1 MKEKMLNNIG
11 LKIVSVFVA
20 IIFWGIIVN
29 IYDPSVKVTIS
40 GVNVQL
46 LNEKALSDMGYSYEV
61 EDGSKIAVY
70 VSGPRSLVSGI
81 SASDIIATVDLSTV
95 NIYSDY
101 VDIAVKL
108 QKSGTAYAAV
118 QVAPKTTAV
127 KVSIENRATKTFEI
141 AASVVNKPA
150 AGFVVGDFQISP
162 STVTITGAQSLI
174 DSIESVKTVVDVN
187 GAKEDLTKT
196 CELEVYDRNGKIIS
210 KDTLDMSR
218 KSIDVKVTVFTT
230 KEVELKVEHKGNPAN
245 GYILTGVEPEQEK
258 LVIAGDI
265 YELEGVDSITIPA
278 EAVDIT
284 GIDKDTVIK
293 VELNKYLPAG
303 IITDGK
309 EFIEVNVKVEAI
321 ESKRIIIDNEDIE
334 IKNIAEDYTAEIT
347 GGAIGVSVSGR
358 EIYLNEVSAST
369 LKPSINLEGMQEGV
383 HEVTV
388 ELATPN
394 GCNIN
399 GVYKVTVN
407 ISAKQSIAQAE

>member
-245 GYILTGVEPEQEK
+245 GYILTGVEPEQDK

-347 GGAIGVSVSGR
+347 GSAIGVSVSGR